1 MNTIPCEEDLIIM
14 IHFYMTD
21 MNYDTAR
28 AIQMSKKMGE
38 HIFTTPI
45 DPML

>member
-1 MNTIPCEEDLIIM
+1 MA
-14 IHFYMTD
+14 D

-28 AIQMSKKMGE
+28 VIQMSKKMGE

-45 DPML
+45 DPIWEELGSEVPNMP